1 MPVLSFEGK
10 SPRIDPS
17 AFIAATAV
25 IIGDVTIEAR
35 ASVWYNAVV
44 RGDIAPIVIRTG
56 ANVQDGAIVHV
67 NPADPVEIGPG
78 VTVAHA
84 CVIHGC
90 TLEEECLVGN
100 GAIVL
105 EQARIGARAL
115 VGAGAVV
122 TPGTVIPAGVLA
134 LGAPARVRGPLEGTA
149 AEAWVRRNPQSYQ
162 ALARRHIAGTR
173 PL

>member
-10 SPRIDPS
+10 SPRIDRS

-44 RGDIAPIVIRTG
+44 RGDIAPIVIREG
-56 ANVQDGAIVHV
+56 ANVQDGVIVHV

-78 VTVAHA
+78 VTVGHA

-105 EQARIGARAL
+105 EQARVGTRAL
-115 VGAGAVV
+115 VAAGAVV
-122 TPGTVIPAGVLA
+122 TPGTVIPGGVLA
-134 LGAPARVRGPLEGTA
+134 LGAPARVRGPIDGTP
-149 AEAWVRRNPQSYQ
+149 AEVWVRNNPQSYQ
-162 ALARRHIAGTR
+162 ALARRHLAGAR